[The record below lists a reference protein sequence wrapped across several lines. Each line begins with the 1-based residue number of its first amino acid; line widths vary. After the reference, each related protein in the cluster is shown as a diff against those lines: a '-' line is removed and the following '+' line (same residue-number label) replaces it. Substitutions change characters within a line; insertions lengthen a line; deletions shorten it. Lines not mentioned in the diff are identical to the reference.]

1 MDGGV
6 QPRDQRR
13 AALQAV
19 RREVMMK
26 TALKI
31 GLALF
36 FVTSCQPAINTFHT
50 KSGRTGL
57 SLSIHTWGS
66 SSEKSEVVA
75 TK

>member
-1 MDGGV
+1 
-6 QPRDQRR
+6 
-13 AALQAV
+13 
-19 RREVMMK
+19 MMK